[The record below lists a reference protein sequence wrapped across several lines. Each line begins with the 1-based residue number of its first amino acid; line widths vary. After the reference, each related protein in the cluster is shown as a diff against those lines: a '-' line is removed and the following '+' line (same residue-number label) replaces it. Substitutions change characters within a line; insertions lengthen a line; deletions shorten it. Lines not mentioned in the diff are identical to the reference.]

1 MRATAAIAISL
12 ILHCIPQKVTGMEA
26 VASGEEAAVA
36 VEERGGVFSVSGPFV
51 QMRP

>member
-26 VASGEEAAVA
+26 EASGEEAAVA
-36 VEERGGVFSVSGPFV
+36 AHRQFQWAARERGL
-51 QMRP
+51 